1 MAHPDDKP
9 TSGTEA
15 PGTEA
20 PGTEALG
27 TEAASTAERQK
38 PAETPEQQ
46 NPVQEN
52 PVQENPAQ
60 ETPEQETPE
69 QRRRR
74 LEAVFG
80 DVLPD
85 TTSDERDQDDVRR
98 DGGSDAWLRDQ
109 VPPHHG

>member
-1 MAHPDDKP
+1 MARPDDKP

-38 PAETPEQQ
+38 PA
-46 NPVQEN
+46 
-52 PVQENPAQ
+52 

>member
-1 MAHPDDKP
+1 MARPDDKP

-38 PAETPEQQ
+38 PAETPE
-46 NPVQEN
+46 
-52 PVQENPAQ
+52 Q